1 MPISTMPKISL
12 KEFAEIV
19 SREKAPGDYFVSGLI
34 IRQDAKRSRQGKTY
48 GTGKKSKPIEEI
60 QKELPDSVLVEIN
73 SKSDD
78 KEILSR
84 FKSAF
89 DNQKWLVVYLSD
101 GALSPLWREQL
112 TRLRDSNVIFI
123 QGKTVEDTFYAKQ
136 QENTRVVVVIDNK
149 NIKNVNYENF
159 LNLFGPVI
167 EI

>member
-12 KEFAEIV
+12 REFAEVV
-19 SREKAPGDYFVSGLI
+19 SREKAPGNYFVLGLI
-34 IRQDAKRSRQGKTY
+34 IRQDPKGSHQGKTY

-60 QKELPDSVLVEIN
+60 QKELPDSILVEIN
-73 SKSDD
+73 SKSDN

-89 DNQKWLVVYLSD
+89 DNQKWLVIYLND

-112 TRLRDSNVIFI
+112 TRLQNSNAIFI
-123 QGKTVEDTFYAKQ
+123 RGETVENTFYAKQ
-136 QENTRVVVVIDNK
+136 SENTRVVVVIDNK
-149 NIKNVNYENF
+149 NIKNVNYESF